1 MFLILDHIT
10 QFNFMTLSVV
20 IIDNPANVK
29 RKIAEKLEFK

>member
-1 MFLILDHIT
+1 
-10 QFNFMTLSVV
+10 MTLSVV